1 MITLDTNNFGGASV
15 TLRDFQ
21 SSTLCVLSGKIT
33 VDPAHSSYMAA
44 TRLELDLPVGFTM
57 VRSAIS
63 NAILVSNAPIYRYGT
78 VLQCWIEDNRL
89 CIEKLALWDTFGPYE
104 IYINAA
110 FVTRCY
116 RGEFLPT
123 TLYYPS
129 VLNTDQFGIG
139 FARYVDAADFVYY
152 TGRLSSLPDYDNY
165 GQGPFTVLLSGFATD
180 VLVEIPLIV
189 HGVLLPDQ
197 KGSMITIGS
206 FENGNLTFSYQE
218 GAVNLSGKGALFNFF
233 ALRGSIY

>member
-89 CIEKLALWDTFGPYE
+89 CIEKLTLWDTFGPYE
-104 IYINAA
+104 IYIN
-110 FVTRCY
+110 CY
-116 RGEFLPT
+116 QVLQGRILTDHPVLPERSQHR
-123 TLYYPS
+123 P
-129 VLNTDQFGIG
+129 V
-139 FARYVDAADFVYY
+139 RYW
-152 TGRLSSLPDYDNY
+152 LC
-165 GQGPFTVLLSGFATD
+165 
-180 VLVEIPLIV
+180 PLC
-189 HGVLLPDQ
+189 GCC
-197 KGSMITIGS
+197 
-206 FENGNLTFSYQE
+206 
-218 GAVNLSGKGALFNFF
+218 
-233 ALRGSIY
+233 